1 MNIFFTD
8 PSPIKSAQYLDTKR
22 VNKMILESCQML
34 ATAVVENGGTAPY
47 KPTHKNHPS
56 TKWAAQ
62 SYENW
67 KWLWNHMVA
76 LAMEY
81 KKRRGKV
88 HKSFQKFIN
97 SDIKLQ
103 AAKVIP
109 SLGLTEKPNCAA
121 NESVGV
127 SYKHIDDV
135 YEAYQLYLNDRWD
148 MDKREPVWT

>member
-8 PSPIKSAQYLDTKR
+8 PSPVKSAKYLDTKR

-34 ATAVVENGGTAPY
+34 ATAITENGGTAPY
-47 KPTHKNHPS
+47 KSTHKNHPS
-56 TKWAAQ
+56 TKWAAE

-81 KKRRGKV
+81 KRRRGKV
-88 HKSFQKFIN
+88 HKSFLKFIN

-103 AAKVIP
+103 ARKVIP
-109 SLGLTEKPNCAA
+109 SKGLTSKPNCAA
-121 NESVGV
+121 NQSFGV
-127 SYKHIDDV
+127 SYKHIQDV
-135 YEAYQLYLNDRWD
+135 YTAYQLYLADRWET
-148 MDKREPVWT
+148 DKMEPVWS